1 MTSNVTGASRQREI
15 DPAHCEPS
23 DAVVSERDAFVVR
36 GAASAGRL
44 AHLAVAAGLAATLAF
59 AWLLTPDPRGVGTH
73 EQLLLLPC
81 NFYRLTELPC
91 PFCGMTTAFAHMAR
105 GQALEALSAQ
115 PAGALGFVVCL
126 LSLVIVTAAAIT
138 GRDALSYFSRLLWNT
153 KFSWAVGAL
162 LAASWIF
169 KIALTLT
176 R

>member
-1 MTSNVTGASRQREI
+1 MTSNVTDTSRQSGI

-23 DAVVSERDAFVVR
+23 GAVVSEQAAFAVR
-36 GAASAGRL
+36 GAASIGRL
-44 AHLAVAAGLAATLAF
+44 AHLVIAAGLAATLAF

-91 PFCGMTTAFAHMAR
+91 PFCGMTTAFTHMAR

-126 LSLVIVTAAAIT
+126 LSLMIVTGAAVT
-138 GRDALSYFSRLLWNT
+138 GRDALSFFLRLLWNT
-153 KFSWAVGAL
+153 RFSWVVGAL
-162 LAASWIF
+162 LAAAWIF
-169 KIALTLT
+169 KVALTLT